1 MSSKKRPSRGRYQV
15 GYKRPPAHTQ
25 FRPGRSGNPA
35 GRPKGS
41 KSAQAIFEKVINENV
56 TLDENIHGKK
66 RRRRMSLLE
75 AAFKQIGLKAAASG
89 SHRSTDQ
96 FIKLLSIYKDRWQAE
111 IGLTREQL
119 RGIEEIF
126 SLPDEELK
134 AYYVELLD
142 DPEIKSLMNTPP
154 KPKP

>member
-1 MSSKKRPSRGRYQV
+1 MSSKKRPSRGGYRV

-41 KSAQAIFEKVINENV
+41 KNAQAIFEKVINEMV
-56 TLDENIHGKK
+56 TFDENLHGKK
-66 RRRRMSLLE
+66 RSRRRTLLE
-75 AAFKQIGLKAAASG
+75 VNLKRVGLKAAAG
-89 SHRSTDQ
+89 SDRAMDQ
-96 FIKLLSIYKDRWQAE
+96 FIKLLSIYKDRWLAE

-119 RGIEEIF
+119 REIEEIF
-126 SLPDEELK
+126 SLSDEELK
-134 AYYVELLD
+134 AYYVELLN

-154 KPKP
+154 KPAR